1 MKTIRVIS
9 LLLALSMLF
18 LFCACGS
25 ENQPEENGK
34 DKPVYENAEKL
45 TEDFVSALDTKSPD
59 GEFTTAYARFAAE
72 LFRLTRQS
80 GKNSTVSP
88 LSAIY
93 ALAMTF
99 TGAEGETL
107 SQFLRAFDCK
117 GDIDADKIGACLA
130 YIASGLYRDETAY
143 TDIANSIWVKDAPG
157 VKLNDGFAEKNRR
170 YYQSDIYAAP
180 FDDSTLKAING
191 WVSAN
196 TDGMIKEIL
205 EELSEDAVA
214 CLVNAVLFDAKW
226 EESYAETGKREF
238 KKADGSTLTVGMMY
252 SDEDTF
258 IRTKTASGFKKYYAG
273 YGYALIAVL
282 PDGTLED
289 YLETFDGDEI
299 AALLASERSANVS
312 TGMPAFETEQTADL
326 IPVLQKMGITDAF
339 TGAAD
344 FSGMFDGLDVFIS
357 QVVHKARVEVT
368 AEGTKAAAATAVEMT
383 KGAYM
388 PGEKE
393 TVILDRPF
401 LYMIIDTNTNTPMFI
416 GTFEG

>member
-25 ENQPEENGK
+25 EDRPVDNGK
-34 DKPVYENAEKL
+34 ENPAYEKAEKL
-45 TEDFVSALDTKSPD
+45 TEDFVSPLDTRSPD
-59 GEFTTAYARFAAE
+59 VEFTAAYDRFAAE

-80 GKNSTVSP
+80 GKSSTVSP
-88 LSAIY
+88 LSVIY

-107 SQFLRAFDCK
+107 SQFLRAFDGK

-130 YIASGLYRDETAY
+130 YIASGLYRDKTAY
-143 TDIANSIWVKDAPG
+143 TDIANSIWVKDAPD

-180 FDDSTLKAING
+180 FDDSTLEAING

-196 TDGMIKEIL
+196 TDGMIKDIL

-226 EESYAETGKREF
+226 VESYGKTGKREF
-238 KKADGSTLTVGMMY
+238 TKADGSTVTVEMMY

-258 IRTKTASGFKKYYAG
+258 IRTKTASGFKKYYSG
-273 YGYALIAVL
+273 YGYAFIAVL

-289 YLETFDGDEI
+289 YLETFDGDEL
-299 AALLASERSANVS
+299 AAILSSERSAQVS
-312 TGMPAFETEQTADL
+312 TGMPAFETEQSSDL

-344 FSGMFDGLDVFIS
+344 FSGMFEGLDVFIS

-401 LYMIIDTNTNTPMFI
+401 LYMIIDTDTNTPMFI